1 MVRQQAPAAD
11 QLLESWCYSCGCFIS
26 IDDRTVEHVPAR
38 VFFDR
43 PFPENLATVYACR
56 ACSNGTS
63 ADELYVACLLGV
75 MLAGTIDCAVLERR
89 RIAQALERHPE
100 LTSALQDAL
109 VGTSLEWQAKRT
121 AQSLVTVVTKIARG
135 HLMFDLADPRYDVPR
150 SVRWSRLD
158 EVSTSEAEAFDQWSN
173 RVSAIPR
180 LLPEVGSRAP
190 ARIFD
195 EREDHREPNWI
206 TVQVDRYRY
215 RYSYRVDRDP
225 TIRFVLRGDFA
236 CEIAW

>member
-11 QLLESWCYSCGCFIS
+11 QRLESWCYSCGCFIS

-38 VFFDR
+38 VFLDR

-56 ACSNGTS
+56 ACNNGTS
-63 ADELYVACLLGV
+63 ADELYTACLLEV

-100 LTSALQDAL
+100 LTTSLQEALA
-109 VGTSLEWQAKRT
+109 GTSSAWQAKRT
-121 AQSLVTVVTKIARG
+121 AQSLMTVATKIARG
-135 HLMFDLADPRYDVPR
+135 HLMFDLADPRYDAPR
-150 SVRWSRLD
+150 SVRWFRLD
-158 EVSTSEAEAFDQWSN
+158 EVSTSEAEAFDRWSN
-173 RVSAIPR
+173 RVSATPR
-180 LLPEVGSRAP
+180 LLPEVGSRALS
-190 ARIFD
+190 RMFD

-206 TVQVDRYRY
+206 TVQIDRY

-225 TIRFVLRGDFA
+225 AIRFVLRGYFA
-236 CEIAW
+236 CEITW